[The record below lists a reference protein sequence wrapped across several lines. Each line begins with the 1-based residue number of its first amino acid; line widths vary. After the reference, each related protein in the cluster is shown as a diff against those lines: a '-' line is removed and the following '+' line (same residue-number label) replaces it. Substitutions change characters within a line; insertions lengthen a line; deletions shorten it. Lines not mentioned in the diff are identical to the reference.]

1 MYTCF
6 KNFTG
11 ASGRISRPA
20 GRVDNHNKLGEAVDV
35 VAKQLWHA
43 LQNTDADGAKVIVEQ
58 LEVGKLQKCV

>member
-1 MYTCF
+1 M
-6 KNFTG
+6 
-11 ASGRISRPA
+11 
-20 GRVDNHNKLGEAVDV
+20 DNHNKLGEAVDV